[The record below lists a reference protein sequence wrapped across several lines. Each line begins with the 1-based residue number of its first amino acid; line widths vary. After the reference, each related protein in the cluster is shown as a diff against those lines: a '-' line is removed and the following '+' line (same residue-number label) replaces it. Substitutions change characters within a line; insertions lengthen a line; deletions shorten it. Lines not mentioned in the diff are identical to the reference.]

1 MVIGMDTLLLEN
13 MTWKEIDAAKKNGF
27 DSVIIFAAS
36 VEQHGPALPEI
47 TDTVLGYAEAVD
59 LAKRLGNTLVAP
71 VIRPGLSKHHLGFPG
86 SLTLR
91 PEVFKGIVEDY
102 IASYVHHG
110 FRRII
115 LSSSHGGNFA
125 AMAEVAAEQEKVYP
139 DVCIIPG
146 GSLEALDNLLI
157 EMDRLENQ
165 PAGFCGG
172 HACDWETSLMM
183 MVDENYVRRDEL
195 APGFVG
201 SLQGELLDRFFHCGT
216 RSISDNGVIGDPTG
230 ASAEKGKRYFD
241 IYQNLQEKIIRTN
254 EREWEQRKHRP

>member
-1 MVIGMDTLLLEN
+1 MDTLLLEN
-13 MTWKEIDAAKKNGF
+13 MTWKEIDIAKKNGY

-157 EMDRLENQ
+157 EMDRLE
-165 PAGFCGG
+165 
-172 HACDWETSLMM
+172 TSLLASA
-183 MVDENYVRRDEL
+183 VDM
-195 APGFVG
+195 P
-201 SLQGELLDRFFHCGT
+201 
-216 RSISDNGVIGDPTG
+216 VIG
-230 ASAEKGKRYFD
+230 
-241 IYQNLQEKIIRTN
+241 
-254 EREWEQRKHRP
+254 RPL